1 MQFFDLIVC
10 ENVFYFINYYRTHG
24 KHVISEVINCV
35 SKDYKKYT
43 MARHR
48 DIRNRS
54 YSDDYDYDD
63 VYGQS
68 VEEDSCLSP
77 SDTAQFMY
85 DRSSNQQAVSHFM
98 ESHANIQEEAEE
110 EVESPSEQ
118 ALQRRDSMD
127 FRSLNLNEDD
137 EAKLMSCLDELRNVL
152 GDTISENLL
161 VQSVLT
167 HKFDFNKALDEIL
180 NNKSK
185 EKLMSQLPKPA
196 PLVKVESAR
205 APVILTDGTPK
216 VIATNVE
223 PKKLVAVK
231 GFNIDIG
238 PSSQPQTPREQ
249 SPCTERTR
257 ESTEDKVIPKLKEN
271 KVDAVSQFSK
281 ERGSDKDH
289 LYIVVIG
296 HVDAGKSTL
305 MGRLLCE
312 LGEVSQKALHKFEQ
326 ESKKIGKQ
334 SFMYAWVLDE
344 TGEERVRGITMDVGR
359 AQFETKTKKVIVLD
373 APGHA
378 DFIPNMITGAGQA
391 DVALLVVDATRGEF
405 ESGFDFGGQTRE
417 HALLVRSLGVSQ
429 LAVAINKLDTTN
441 WSQERFTEISKKLK
455 IFLKQAGFKESDVT
469 YVPCSG
475 LTGENVAKHP
485 IEAELLKWYKGP
497 CLLDVID
504 KFNVP
509 ERPVSKAL
517 RMSINDVY
525 KGTGSGFC
533 VAGRIEN
540 GMISKGDKILVC
552 PTKEM
557 CEVRNLSINDLS
569 SNVAFA
575 GDQVSVT
582 LSGVDMQNVNIGYI
596 LSDPVQVVPVTTR
609 FEARIVVFNVK
620 VPITKGF
627 PVLIHYQSLVES
639 ANIVKLKQLLNKST
653 GELIKKKPRCLGNNS
668 VAVVEIEVSK
678 PICIERYK
686 DVKEL
691 GRVLLRVAG
700 VTIAAG
706 LVTGIVGA

>member
-1 MQFFDLIVC
+1 
-10 ENVFYFINYYRTHG
+10 
-24 KHVISEVINCV
+24 
-35 SKDYKKYT
+35 

-48 DIRNRS
+48 NIRNRS
-54 YSDDYDYDD
+54 YSDDYDDD
-63 VYGQS
+63 DFYGHS

-77 SDTAQFMY
+77 SDASQWIY
-85 DRSSNQQAVSHFM
+85 DRSRNQQVISNLLDRH
-98 ESHANIQEEAEE
+98 SNIQEEAED
-110 EVESPSEQ
+110 EVQDVQVPGP
-118 ALQRRDSMD
+118 QRRESTDLC
-127 FRSLNLNEDD
+127 SLKLDAEG
-137 EAKLMSCLDELRNVL
+137 ETRLMSCLDELRNIL
-152 GDTISENLL
+152 GDTVSENTMI
-161 VQSVLT
+161 QSVLK
-167 HKFDFNKALDEIL
+167 HNFDYNKALDDIL
-180 NNKSK
+180 NSDKSK
-185 EKLMSQLPKPA
+185 NKDSSTSKP
-196 PLVKVESAR
+196 VK
-205 APVILTDGTPK
+205 PVITNTVKTTTALVAPK
-216 VIATNVE
+216 VIATSVDQKSAVIKGFKVDQE
-223 PKKLVAVK
+223 PKP
-231 GFNIDIG
+231 N
-238 PSSQPQTPREQ
+238 SRPQTPRGQ
-249 SPCTERTR
+249 SPHPEKSKTEQN
-257 ESTEDKVIPKLKEN
+257 DDMKNLKVKEN
-271 KVDAVSQFSK
+271 KVDAKKQYAN

-312 LGEVSQKALHKFEQ
+312 LGEVSQKTLHKYEQ

-344 TGEERVRGITMDVGR
+344 TGEERVRGITMDIGR
-359 AQFETKTKKVIVLD
+359 AQIETKTKRVIILD

-391 DVALLVVDATRGEF
+391 DVAMLVVDATRGEF

-429 LAVAINKLDTTN
+429 LAVAINKLDTAN
-441 WSQERFTEISKKLK
+441 WSQDRFNEITNKLK
-455 IFLKQAGFKESDVT
+455 VFLKQAGFKDTDVT

-475 LTGENVAKHP
+475 LIGENLVKPASEP
-485 IEAELLKWYKGP
+485 ELTKWYKGP

-509 ERPVSKAL
+509 ERPVSKPL
-517 RMSINDVY
+517 RISINDVF

-533 VAGRIEN
+533 VSGRIEN
-540 GMISKGDKILVC
+540 GVLKKGDKVLVC

-557 CEVRNLSINDLS
+557 AEVRSLSINDLTN
-569 SNVAFA
+569 NVAFA
-575 GDQVSVT
+575 GDQVTLT
-582 LSGVDMQNVNIGYI
+582 LSGVDMQNVSVGYI
-596 LSDPVQVVPVTTR
+596 LSDPVEQVSVTTR

-627 PVLIHYQSLVES
+627 PVLVHYQSLVES
-639 ANIVKLKQLLNKST
+639 ANIVKLKALLSKST

-668 VAVVEIEVSK
+668 VAVVEIETSR

-691 GRVLLRVAG
+691 GRVMLRVAG

-706 LVTGIVGA
+706 LVTDIIST

>member
-1 MQFFDLIVC
+1 
-10 ENVFYFINYYRTHG
+10 
-24 KHVISEVINCV
+24 
-35 SKDYKKYT
+35 

-48 DIRNRS
+48 NIRNRS
-54 YSDDYDYDD
+54 YSDDYDDD
-63 VYGQS
+63 DFYGHS

-77 SDTAQFMY
+77 SDASQWIY
-85 DRSSNQQAVSHFM
+85 DRSRNQQVISNLLDRH
-98 ESHANIQEEAEE
+98 SNIQEEAED
-110 EVESPSEQ
+110 EVQDVQVPGP
-118 ALQRRDSMD
+118 QRREATDL
-127 FRSLNLNEDD
+127 RSLKLDAED
-137 EAKLMSCLDELRNVL
+137 ETRLMSCLDELRNIL
-152 GDTISENLL
+152 GDTVSENTMI
-161 VQSVLT
+161 QSVLK
-167 HKFDFNKALDEIL
+167 HNFDYNKALDDIL
-180 NNKSK
+180 NSDKSK
-185 EKLMSQLPKPA
+185 NKDSSTSKP
-196 PLVKVESAR
+196 VK
-205 APVILTDGTPK
+205 PVITNTVKTTTALVAPK
-216 VIATNVE
+216 VIATSVDQKSAVIKGFKVDQE
-223 PKKLVAVK
+223 PKP
-231 GFNIDIG
+231 N
-238 PSSQPQTPREQ
+238 SRPQTPRGQ
-249 SPCTERTR
+249 SPHPEKSKTEQN
-257 ESTEDKVIPKLKEN
+257 DDMKNLKVKEN
-271 KVDAVSQFSK
+271 KIDAKKQYAN

-312 LGEVSQKALHKFEQ
+312 LGEVSQKTLHKYEQ

-344 TGEERVRGITMDVGR
+344 TGEERVRGITMDIGR
-359 AQFETKTKKVIVLD
+359 AQIETKTKRVIILD

-391 DVALLVVDATRGEF
+391 DVAMLVVDATRGEF

-429 LAVAINKLDTTN
+429 LAVAINKLDTAN
-441 WSQERFTEISKKLK
+441 WSQDRFNEITNKLK
-455 IFLKQAGFKESDVT
+455 VFLKQAGFKDTDVT

-475 LTGENVAKHP
+475 LIGENLVKPASEP
-485 IEAELLKWYKGP
+485 ELTKWYKGP

-509 ERPVSKAL
+509 ERPVSKPL
-517 RMSINDVY
+517 RISINDVF

-533 VAGRIEN
+533 VSGRIEN
-540 GMISKGDKILVC
+540 GVLKKGDKVLVC

-557 CEVRNLSINDLS
+557 AEVRSLSINDLTN
-569 SNVAFA
+569 NVAFA
-575 GDQVSVT
+575 GDQVTLT
-582 LSGVDMQNVNIGYI
+582 LSGVDMQNVSVGYI
-596 LSDPVQVVPVTTR
+596 LSDPVEQVSVTTR

-627 PVLIHYQSLVES
+627 PVLVHYQSLVES
-639 ANIVKLKQLLNKST
+639 ANIVKLKALLSKST

-668 VAVVEIEVSK
+668 VAVVEIETSR

-691 GRVLLRVAG
+691 GRVMLRVAG

-706 LVTGIVGA
+706 LVTDIIST

>member
-1 MQFFDLIVC
+1 
-10 ENVFYFINYYRTHG
+10 
-24 KHVISEVINCV
+24 
-35 SKDYKKYT
+35 

-48 DIRNRS
+48 NIRNRS
-54 YSDDYDYDD
+54 YSDDYDDD
-63 VYGQS
+63 DFYGHS

-77 SDTAQFMY
+77 SDASQWIY
-85 DRSSNQQAVSHFM
+85 DRSRNQQVISNLLDRH
-98 ESHANIQEEAEE
+98 SNIQEEAED
-110 EVESPSEQ
+110 EVQDVQVPGP
-118 ALQRRDSMD
+118 QRREATDL
-127 FRSLNLNEDD
+127 RSLKLDAED
-137 EAKLMSCLDELRNVL
+137 ETRLMSCLDELRNIL
-152 GDTISENLL
+152 GDTVSENTMI
-161 VQSVLT
+161 QSVLK
-167 HKFDFNKALDEIL
+167 HNFDYNKALDDIL
-180 NNKSK
+180 NSDKSK
-185 EKLMSQLPKPA
+185 NKDSSTSKP
-196 PLVKVESAR
+196 VK
-205 APVILTDGTPK
+205 PVITNTVKTTKALVAPK
-216 VIATNVE
+216 VIATSVDQKSAVIKGFKVDQE
-223 PKKLVAVK
+223 PKP
-231 GFNIDIG
+231 N
-238 PSSQPQTPREQ
+238 SRPQTPRGQ
-249 SPCTERTR
+249 SPHPEKSKTEQN
-257 ESTEDKVIPKLKEN
+257 DDMKNLKVKEN
-271 KVDAVSQFSK
+271 KIDAKKQYAN

-312 LGEVSQKALHKFEQ
+312 LGEVSQKTLHKYEQ

-344 TGEERVRGITMDVGR
+344 TGEERVRGITMDIGR
-359 AQFETKTKKVIVLD
+359 AQIETKTKRVIILD

-391 DVALLVVDATRGEF
+391 DVAMLVVDATRGEF

-429 LAVAINKLDTTN
+429 LAVAINKLDTAN
-441 WSQERFTEISKKLK
+441 WSQDRFNEITNKLK
-455 IFLKQAGFKESDVT
+455 VFLKQAGFKDTDVT

-475 LTGENVAKHP
+475 LIGENLVKPASEP
-485 IEAELLKWYKGP
+485 ELTKWYKGP

-509 ERPVSKAL
+509 ERPVSKPL
-517 RMSINDVY
+517 RISINDVF

-533 VAGRIEN
+533 VSGRIEN
-540 GMISKGDKILVC
+540 GVLKKGDKVLVC

-557 CEVRNLSINDLS
+557 AEVRSLSINDLTN
-569 SNVAFA
+569 NVAFA
-575 GDQVSVT
+575 GDQVTLT
-582 LSGVDMQNVNIGYI
+582 LSGVDMQNVSVGYI
-596 LSDPVQVVPVTTR
+596 LSDPVEQVSVTTR

-627 PVLIHYQSLVES
+627 PVLVHYQSLVES
-639 ANIVKLKQLLNKST
+639 ANIVKLKALLSKST

-668 VAVVEIEVSK
+668 VAVVEIETSR

-691 GRVLLRVAG
+691 GRVMLRVAG

-706 LVTGIVGA
+706 LVTDIIST

>member
-1 MQFFDLIVC
+1 
-10 ENVFYFINYYRTHG
+10 
-24 KHVISEVINCV
+24 
-35 SKDYKKYT
+35 

-48 DIRNRS
+48 DFRNRTF
-54 YSDDYDYDD
+54 SDDYDDDD
-63 VYGQS
+63 VYGHS
-68 VEEDSCLSP
+68 VEEDSCMSP
-77 SDTAQFMY
+77 SDAAQWIY
-85 DRSSNQQAVSHFM
+85 DRSRNQQIQFLQNHN
-98 ESHANIQEEAEE
+98 NIQEETEE
-110 EVESPSEQ
+110 DLADTSFSSQERRESID
-118 ALQRRDSMD
+118 L
-127 FRSLNLNEDD
+127 RSLNLDEED
-137 EAKLMSCLDELRNVL
+137 EAKLMSCLDELRNVIGEAVADNIL
-152 GDTISENLL
+152 IQTVIKHN
-161 VQSVLT
+161 
-167 HKFDFNKALDEIL
+167 FDFSKSLDDIL
-180 NNKSK
+180 NRKTK
-185 EKLMSQLPKPA
+185 EPEVPKPE
-196 PLVKVESAR
+196 LVKPVVLIDPVK
-205 APVILTDGTPK
+205 APVITTVENTPK
-216 VIATNVE
+216 VVATNLE
-223 PKKLVAVK
+223 PKTVGVVK
-231 GFNIDIG
+231 GFKVGQDG
-238 PSSQPQTPREQ
+238 SSSSQPQTPRDQ
-249 SPCTERTR
+249 SPCTERLSKT
-257 ESTEDKVIPKLKEN
+257 EQVDEIKSTPKVKEN
-271 KVDAVSQFSK
+271 KVDANALYVN

-312 LGEVSQKALHKFEQ
+312 MGEVSQKTLHKYEQ

-359 AQFETKTKKVIVLD
+359 AQFETKTKRVIILD

-405 ESGFDFGGQTRE
+405 ESGFDLGGQTRE

-429 LAVAINKLDTTN
+429 LAVAVNKLDTSN
-441 WSQERFTEISKKLK
+441 WSQERFNEITKKLK
-455 IFLKQAGFKESDVT
+455 TFLKQAGFKDSDVT

-475 LTGENVAKHP
+475 LTGENLVKSP
-485 IEAELLKWYKGP
+485 TEAELLKWYNGP

-509 ERPVSKAL
+509 ERPVSKPL
-517 RMSINDVY
+517 RLSINDVY

-540 GMISKGDKILVC
+540 GVINKGDKVLVC

-557 CEVRNLSINDLS
+557 AEVRNISINEMP

-582 LSGVDMQNVNIGYI
+582 LTGVDMQNVSVGYV
-596 LSDPVQVVPVTTR
+596 LSDPIQQVPVTTR

-627 PVLIHYQSLVES
+627 PVLIHHQSLVES
-639 ANIVKLKQLLNKST
+639 ANIVKLKALLNKST
-653 GELIKKKPRCLGNNS
+653 GELVKKKPRCLGNNC
-668 VAVVEIEVSK
+668 VAVVEVEVCR
-678 PICIERYK
+678 PICVERYK

-691 GRVLLRVAG
+691 GRVMLRVAG
-700 VTIAAG
+700 TTIAAG
-706 LVTGIVGA
+706 LVTDIVNT

>member
-1 MQFFDLIVC
+1 
-10 ENVFYFINYYRTHG
+10 
-24 KHVISEVINCV
+24 
-35 SKDYKKYT
+35 

-48 DIRNRS
+48 DFRNRTF
-54 YSDDYDYDD
+54 SDDYDDDD
-63 VYGQS
+63 VYGHS
-68 VEEDSCLSP
+68 VEEDSCMSP
-77 SDTAQFMY
+77 SDAAQWIY
-85 DRSSNQQAVSHFM
+85 DRSRNQQIQFLQNHN
-98 ESHANIQEEAEE
+98 NIQEETEE
-110 EVESPSEQ
+110 DLADTSFSSQERRESID
-118 ALQRRDSMD
+118 L
-127 FRSLNLNEDD
+127 RSLNLDEED
-137 EAKLMSCLDELRNVL
+137 EAKLMSCLDELRNVIGEAVADNIL
-152 GDTISENLL
+152 IQTVIKHN
-161 VQSVLT
+161 
-167 HKFDFNKALDEIL
+167 FDFSKSLDDIL
-180 NNKSK
+180 NRKTK
-185 EKLMSQLPKPA
+185 EPEVPKPE
-196 PLVKVESAR
+196 LVKPVVLIDPVK
-205 APVILTDGTPK
+205 APVITTVENTPK
-216 VIATNVE
+216 VVATNLE
-223 PKKLVAVK
+223 PKTVGVVK
-231 GFNIDIG
+231 GFKVGQDG
-238 PSSQPQTPREQ
+238 SSSSQPQTPRDQ
-249 SPCTERTR
+249 SPCTERLSKT
-257 ESTEDKVIPKLKEN
+257 EQVDEIKSTPKVKEN
-271 KVDAVSQFSK
+271 KVDANALYVN

-312 LGEVSQKALHKFEQ
+312 MGEVSQKTLHKYEQ

-359 AQFETKTKKVIVLD
+359 AQFETKTKRVIILD

-405 ESGFDFGGQTRE
+405 ESGFDLGGQTRE

-429 LAVAINKLDTTN
+429 LAVAVNKLDTSN
-441 WSQERFTEISKKLK
+441 WSQERFNEITKKLK
-455 IFLKQAGFKESDVT
+455 TFLKQAGFKDSDVT

-475 LTGENVAKHP
+475 LTGENLVRSP
-485 IEAELLKWYKGP
+485 TEAELLKWYNGP

-509 ERPVSKAL
+509 ERPVSKPL
-517 RMSINDVY
+517 RLSINDVY

-540 GMISKGDKILVC
+540 GVINKGDKVLVC

-557 CEVRNLSINDLS
+557 AEVRNISINEMP

-582 LSGVDMQNVNIGYI
+582 LTGVDMQNVSVGYV
-596 LSDPVQVVPVTTR
+596 LSDPIQQVPVTTR

-627 PVLIHYQSLVES
+627 PVLIHHQSLVES
-639 ANIVKLKQLLNKST
+639 ANIVKLKALLNKST
-653 GELIKKKPRCLGNNS
+653 GELVKKKPRCLGNNC
-668 VAVVEIEVSK
+668 VAVVEVEVCR
-678 PICIERYK
+678 PICVERYK

-691 GRVLLRVAG
+691 GRVMLRVAG
-700 VTIAAG
+700 TTIAAG
-706 LVTGIVGA
+706 LVTDIVNT

>member
-1 MQFFDLIVC
+1 
-10 ENVFYFINYYRTHG
+10 
-24 KHVISEVINCV
+24 
-35 SKDYKKYT
+35 

-48 DIRNRS
+48 NIRNRS

-63 VYGQS
+63 VYGHS

-77 SDTAQFMY
+77 SDTAQWMY
-85 DRSSNQQAVSHFM
+85 DRSRNQQAISHFL
-98 ESHANIQEEAEE
+98 ESHNDIPEEGEE
-110 EVESPSEQ
+110 EVHEADHSTLARRESID
-118 ALQRRDSMD
+118 L
-127 FRSLNLNEDD
+127 RSLNLDEDE
-137 EAKLMSCLDELRNVL
+137 EAKLMSCLEELRNIL
-152 GDTISENLL
+152 GDTTPENIMI
-161 VQSVLT
+161 QSVLN

-180 NNKSK
+180 NCNKSK
-185 EKLMSQLPKPA
+185 VPEKP
-196 PLVKVESAR
+196 KVEPLKPPVVLIDPVN
-205 APVILTDGTPK
+205 APVISTSETTPK
-216 VIATNVE
+216 VVAVSKLE
-223 PKKLVAVK
+223 PKSSGVIK
-231 GFNIDIG
+231 GFKVGNDSRSG
-238 PSSQPQTPREQ
+238 SRPQTPRDQ
-249 SPCTERTR
+249 SPIVERG
-257 ESTEDKVIPKLKEN
+257 STPKIEQTDETKLPIKTKEN
-271 KVDAVSQFSK
+271 KVDPIRQYSN

-312 LGEVSQKALHKFEQ
+312 LGEVSQRTLHKYEQ

-359 AQFETKTKKVIVLD
+359 AQFETKTKKVVILD

-405 ESGFDFGGQTRE
+405 ESGFELGGQTRE
-417 HALLVRSLGVSQ
+417 HALLVRSLGVNQ
-429 LAVAINKLDTTN
+429 LAVAVNKLDTSN
-441 WSQERFTEISKKLK
+441 WSQDRFNEITKKLK
-455 IFLKQAGFKESDVT
+455 VFLKQAGFKDSDVT

-475 LTGENVAKHP
+475 LTGENLVKAP
-485 IEAELLKWYKGP
+485 TEAELLKWYNGP

-509 ERPVSKAL
+509 ERPVSKPL
-517 RMSINDVY
+517 RLSVNDVF

-540 GMISKGDKILVC
+540 GMLNKGDKILVC

-557 CEVRNLSINDLS
+557 AEVRSISINDMS

-582 LSGVDMQNVNIGYI
+582 LSGVDMQNVSVGFI
-596 LSDPVQVVPVTTR
+596 LSDPMQQVPVTTR

-627 PVLIHYQSLVES
+627 PVLIHHQSLVES
-639 ANIVKLKQLLNKST
+639 ANIVKLKALLNKST

-668 VAVVEIEVSK
+668 VAVVDIEVCR

-691 GRVLLRVAG
+691 GRVMLRVSG

-706 LVTGIVGA
+706 LVTDILNT

>member
-1 MQFFDLIVC
+1 
-10 ENVFYFINYYRTHG
+10 
-24 KHVISEVINCV
+24 
-35 SKDYKKYT
+35 

-48 DIRNRS
+48 NVRNRS
-54 YSDDYDYDD
+54 YSDDYDFDD
-63 VYGQS
+63 VYGHS

-77 SDTAQFMY
+77 SDAAQWMY
-85 DRSSNQQAVSHFM
+85 DRSRNQQAISNFLDNHDD
-98 ESHANIQEEAEE
+98 IQEESEE
-110 EVESPSEQ
+110 LPEPSHATLE
-118 ALQRRDSMD
+118 RRESMD
-127 FRSLNLNEDD
+127 LRGLNLNEDD

-152 GDTISENLL
+152 GDTTPDNIL
-161 VQSVLT
+161 VQSVLK
-167 HKFDFNKALDEIL
+167 HKFNYNKALDEIL

-185 EKLMSQLPKPA
+185 QEEKPKPEPVIPPPA
-196 PLVKVESAR
+196 LLIEPVKV
-205 APVILTDGTPK
+205 PVVTTPK
-216 VIATNVE
+216 VIATKIE
-223 PKKLVAVK
+223 PNKAAVIK
-231 GFNIDIG
+231 GFKIEDGNTK
-238 PSSQPQTPREQ
+238 SCPQTPRDQ
-249 SPCTERTR
+249 SPATRDRTPSR
-257 ESTEDKVIPKLKEN
+257 LDQADDNKIVLKIKEN
-271 KVDAVSQFSK
+271 KSDPNTQFQN
-281 ERGSDKDH
+281 ERGSEKDH

-305 MGRLLCE
+305 MGRLLFE
-312 LGEVSQKALHKFEQ
+312 LGEVSQRTLHKYEQ

-359 AQFETKTKKVIVLD
+359 AQFETKTKKVIILD

-405 ESGFDFGGQTRE
+405 ESGFELGGQTRE
-417 HALLVRSLGVSQ
+417 HALLVRSLGVNQ
-429 LAVAINKLDTTN
+429 LAVAVNKLDTTN
-441 WSQERFTEISKKLK
+441 WSQERFDEITKKLK
-455 IFLKQAGFKESDVT
+455 AFLKQAGFKDSDVT
-469 YVPCSG
+469 FVPCSG
-475 LTGENVAKHP
+475 LTGENLVKDSTEP
-485 IEAELLKWYKGP
+485 NLLKWYSGP

-509 ERPVSKAL
+509 QRPVSKPL
-517 RMSINDVY
+517 RMSINDIF

-540 GMISKGDKILVC
+540 GVINKGDKVLVC

-557 CEVRNLSINDLS
+557 AEVRSLSINDLA

-582 LSGVDMQNVNIGYI
+582 LSGVEMQNVSVGYI
-596 LSDPVQVVPVTTR
+596 LSDPIQQVPVSTR
-609 FEARIVVFNVK
+609 FEARLVVFNVK

-627 PVLIHYQSLVES
+627 PVLIHHQSLVES
-639 ANIVKLKQLLNKST
+639 ANIVKLKALLNKST
-653 GELIKKKPRCLGNNS
+653 GEVLKKKPRCLGNNS
-668 VAVVEIEVSK
+668 VAVVDIEVSK

-691 GRVLLRVAG
+691 GRVMLRVAG

-706 LVTGIVGA
+706 LVTDIFTT

>member
-1 MQFFDLIVC
+1 
-10 ENVFYFINYYRTHG
+10 
-24 KHVISEVINCV
+24 
-35 SKDYKKYT
+35 

-48 DIRNRS
+48 NIRNRS
-54 YSDDYDYDD
+54 YSDDYDDD
-63 VYGQS
+63 DFYGHS

-77 SDTAQFMY
+77 SDASQWIY
-85 DRSSNQQAVSHFM
+85 DRSRNQQVISNLLDRH
-98 ESHANIQEEAEE
+98 SNIQEEAED
-110 EVESPSEQ
+110 EVQDVQVPGP
-118 ALQRRDSMD
+118 QRRESTDL
-127 FRSLNLNEDD
+127 RSLKLDAED
-137 EAKLMSCLDELRNVL
+137 ETRLMSCLDELRNIL
-152 GDTISENLL
+152 GDTVSENTMI
-161 VQSVLT
+161 QSVLK
-167 HKFDFNKALDEIL
+167 HNFDYNKALDDIL
-180 NNKSK
+180 NSDKSK
-185 EKLMSQLPKPA
+185 NKDSPTSKP
-196 PLVKVESAR
+196 VK
-205 APVILTDGTPK
+205 PVITNTVKTTTALVAPK
-216 VIATNVE
+216 VIATSVDQKSAVIKGFKVDQE
-223 PKKLVAVK
+223 PKP
-231 GFNIDIG
+231 N
-238 PSSQPQTPREQ
+238 SRPQTPRGQ
-249 SPCTERTR
+249 SPHPEKSKTEQN
-257 ESTEDKVIPKLKEN
+257 DDMKNLKVKEN
-271 KVDAVSQFSK
+271 KIDAKKQYAN

-312 LGEVSQKALHKFEQ
+312 LGEVSQKTLHKYEQ

-344 TGEERVRGITMDVGR
+344 TGEERVRGITMDIGR
-359 AQFETKTKKVIVLD
+359 AQIETKTKRVIILD

-391 DVALLVVDATRGEF
+391 DVAMLVVDATRGEF

-429 LAVAINKLDTTN
+429 LAVAINKLDTAN
-441 WSQERFTEISKKLK
+441 WSQDRFNEITNKLK
-455 IFLKQAGFKESDVT
+455 VFLKQAGFKDTDVT

-475 LTGENVAKHP
+475 LIGENLVKPASEP
-485 IEAELLKWYKGP
+485 ELTKWYKGP

-509 ERPVSKAL
+509 ERPVSKPL
-517 RMSINDVY
+517 RISINDVF

-533 VAGRIEN
+533 VSGRIEN
-540 GMISKGDKILVC
+540 GVLKKGDKVLVC

-557 CEVRNLSINDLS
+557 AEVRSLSINDLTN
-569 SNVAFA
+569 NVAFA
-575 GDQVSVT
+575 GDQVTLT
-582 LSGVDMQNVNIGYI
+582 LSGVDMQNVSVGYI
-596 LSDPVQVVPVTTR
+596 LSDPVEQVSVTTR

-627 PVLIHYQSLVES
+627 PVLVHYQSLVES
-639 ANIVKLKQLLNKST
+639 ANIVKLKALLSKST

-668 VAVVEIEVSK
+668 VAVVEIETSR

-691 GRVLLRVAG
+691 GRVMLRVAG

-706 LVTGIVGA
+706 LVTDIIST

>member
-1 MQFFDLIVC
+1 
-10 ENVFYFINYYRTHG
+10 
-24 KHVISEVINCV
+24 
-35 SKDYKKYT
+35 

-48 DIRNRS
+48 NIRKIS
-54 YSDDYDYDD
+54 YSDDYDYDE
-63 VYGQS
+63 YGTS

-85 DRSSNQQAVSHFM
+85 DRSQNQQAVSHFV
-98 ESHANIQEEAEE
+98 ESHDNIQEETEE
-110 EVESPSEQ
+110 EAESSSQP
-118 ALQRRDSMD
+118 AMQRRESMD
-127 FRSLNLNEDD
+127 FRSLNLGEDD

-161 VQSVLT
+161 IQSVLN
-167 HKFDFNKALDEIL
+167 HKFDFTKALDEIL
-180 NNKSK
+180 NNKAT
-185 EKLMSQLPKPA
+185 EKPKLELRKPA
-196 PLVKVESAR
+196 PIVVVETSR
-205 APVILTDGTPK
+205 APVISADSAPK
-216 VIATNVE
+216 VIATKAE
-223 PKKLVAVK
+223 PKKLAAVK
-231 GFNIDIG
+231 GFKIENNEG
-238 PSSQPQTPREQ
+238 SGSRPQTPREL
-249 SPCTERTR
+249 SPCTDRTR
-257 ESTEDKVIPKLKEN
+257 EQTEERVVSKTKES
-271 KVDAVSQFSK
+271 KVDPITQFAN
-281 ERGSDKDH
+281 ERGSDKSH

-312 LGEVSQKALHKFEQ
+312 LGEVSQRTLHKFEQ

-441 WSQERFTEISKKLK
+441 WSQERFMGIAKKLK
-455 IFLKQAGFKESDVT
+455 VFLKQAGFKESDVT

-475 LTGENVAKHP
+475 LTGENLVKTP
-485 IEAELLKWYKGP
+485 IEAELLQWYKGP

-509 ERPVSKAL
+509 ERPVSKPL

-540 GMISKGDKILVC
+540 GMISKGDKVLVC

-557 CEVRNLSINDLS
+557 AEVKNLSINDLS
-569 SNVAFA
+569 SNVCFA

-582 LSGVDMQNVNIGYI
+582 LSGVDMQNVSVGYI
-596 LSDPVQVVPVTTR
+596 LSDPVQQVPVTTR

-620 VPITKGF
+620 VPITKGY

-639 ANIVKLKQLLNKST
+639 ANIIKLKELLNKST

-678 PICIERYK
+678 PICIEKYK

-691 GRVLLRVAG
+691 GRVMLRVAG

-706 LVTGIVGA
+706 LVTGIASA

>member
-1 MQFFDLIVC
+1 
-10 ENVFYFINYYRTHG
+10 
-24 KHVISEVINCV
+24 
-35 SKDYKKYT
+35 

-48 DIRNRS
+48 NVRNRS
-54 YSDDYDYDD
+54 YSDDYDFDD
-63 VYGQS
+63 VYGHS

-77 SDTAQFMY
+77 SDAAQWMY
-85 DRSSNQQAVSHFM
+85 DRSRNQQAI
-98 ESHANIQEEAEE
+98 ANFLDNHDDIQEESEDLPE
-110 EVESPSEQ
+110 PSHPTLERRESID
-118 ALQRRDSMD
+118 LRG
-127 FRSLNLNEDD
+127 LNLNEDD

-152 GDTISENLL
+152 GDTMPDNIL
-161 VQSVLT
+161 VQSVLK
-167 HKFDFNKALDEIL
+167 HKFNYNKALDEIL

-185 EKLMSQLPKPA
+185 QEEKPKPEPVIQPP
-196 PLVKVESAR
+196 PLVIEPLKV
-205 APVILTDGTPK
+205 PVVTTPK
-216 VIATNVE
+216 VIATKVE
-223 PKKLVAVK
+223 PNKAAVIK
-231 GFNIDIG
+231 GFKIDDG
-238 PSSQPQTPREQ
+238 KTKSCPQ
-249 SPCTERTR
+249 SPRDQSPATRDRTPSR
-257 ESTEDKVIPKLKEN
+257 LDQADDNKVMLKMIKEN
-271 KVDAVSQFSK
+271 KSDPNIQFRN
-281 ERGSDKDH
+281 ERGSEKEH

-312 LGEVSQKALHKFEQ
+312 LGEVSQRTLHKYEQ

-359 AQFETKTKKVIVLD
+359 AQFETKTKKVIILD

-405 ESGFDFGGQTRE
+405 ESGFELGGQTRE
-417 HALLVRSLGVSQ
+417 HALLVRSLGVNQ
-429 LAVAINKLDTTN
+429 LAVAVNKLDTTN
-441 WSQERFTEISKKLK
+441 WSQERFDEITKKLK
-455 IFLKQAGFKESDVT
+455 MFLKQAGFKDSDVT
-469 YVPCSG
+469 FVPCSG
-475 LTGENVAKHP
+475 LTGENLVKDTTEP
-485 IEAELLKWYKGP
+485 ELLKWYSGP

-509 ERPVSKAL
+509 QRPVSKPL
-517 RMSINDVY
+517 RMSINDIF

-540 GMISKGDKILVC
+540 GVINKGDKVLVC

-557 CEVRNLSINDLS
+557 AEVRGLSINDLA

-582 LSGVDMQNVNIGYI
+582 LSGIEMQNVSVGYV
-596 LSDPVQVVPVTTR
+596 LSDPIQQVPVSSR
-609 FEARIVVFNVK
+609 FEARLVVFNVK

-627 PVLIHYQSLVES
+627 PVLIHHQSLVES
-639 ANIVKLKQLLNKST
+639 ASIVKLKALLNKST
-653 GELIKKKPRCLGNNS
+653 GEVLKKKPRCLGNNS
-668 VAVVEIEVSK
+668 VAVVDIEVCR

-691 GRVLLRVAG
+691 GRVMLRVAG

-706 LVTGIVGA
+706 LVTDIFTT

>member
-1 MQFFDLIVC
+1 
-10 ENVFYFINYYRTHG
+10 
-24 KHVISEVINCV
+24 
-35 SKDYKKYT
+35 

-48 DIRNRS
+48 NIRNRS
-54 YSDDYDYDD
+54 YSDDYDDD
-63 VYGQS
+63 DFYGHS

-77 SDTAQFMY
+77 SDASQWIY
-85 DRSSNQQAVSHFM
+85 DRSRNQQVISNLLDRH
-98 ESHANIQEEAEE
+98 SNIQEEAED
-110 EVESPSEQ
+110 EVQDVQVPGP
-118 ALQRRDSMD
+118 QRRESTDLC
-127 FRSLNLNEDD
+127 SLKLDAEG
-137 EAKLMSCLDELRNVL
+137 ETRLMSCLDELRNIL
-152 GDTISENLL
+152 GDTVSENTMI
-161 VQSVLT
+161 QSVLK
-167 HKFDFNKALDEIL
+167 HNFDYNKALDDIL
-180 NNKSK
+180 NSDKSK
-185 EKLMSQLPKPA
+185 NKDSSTSKP
-196 PLVKVESAR
+196 VK
-205 APVILTDGTPK
+205 PVITNTVKTTTALVAPK
-216 VIATNVE
+216 VIATSVDQKSAVIKGFKVDQE
-223 PKKLVAVK
+223 PKP
-231 GFNIDIG
+231 N
-238 PSSQPQTPREQ
+238 SRPQTPRGQ
-249 SPCTERTR
+249 SPHPEKSKTEQN
-257 ESTEDKVIPKLKEN
+257 DDMKNLKVKEN
-271 KVDAVSQFSK
+271 KIDAKKQYAN

-312 LGEVSQKALHKFEQ
+312 LGEVSQKTLHKYEQ

-344 TGEERVRGITMDVGR
+344 TGEERVRGITMDIGR
-359 AQFETKTKKVIVLD
+359 AQIETKTKRVIILD

-391 DVALLVVDATRGEF
+391 DVAMLVVDATRGEF

-429 LAVAINKLDTTN
+429 LAVAINKLDTAN
-441 WSQERFTEISKKLK
+441 WSQDRFNEITNKLK
-455 IFLKQAGFKESDVT
+455 VFLKQAGFKDTDVT

-475 LTGENVAKHP
+475 LIGENLVKPASEP
-485 IEAELLKWYKGP
+485 ELTKWYKGP

-509 ERPVSKAL
+509 ERPVSKPL
-517 RMSINDVY
+517 RISINDVF

-533 VAGRIEN
+533 VSGRIEN
-540 GMISKGDKILVC
+540 GVLKKGDKVLVC

-557 CEVRNLSINDLS
+557 AEVRSLSINDLTN
-569 SNVAFA
+569 NVAFA
-575 GDQVSVT
+575 GDQVTLT
-582 LSGVDMQNVNIGYI
+582 LSGVDMQNVSVGYI
-596 LSDPVQVVPVTTR
+596 LSDPIEQVSVTTR

-627 PVLIHYQSLVES
+627 PVLVHYQSLVES
-639 ANIVKLKQLLNKST
+639 ANIVKLKALLSKST

-668 VAVVEIEVSK
+668 VAVVEIETSR

-691 GRVLLRVAG
+691 GRVMLRVAG

-706 LVTGIVGA
+706 LVTDIIST